1 MALTGPP
8 HPPTPAKLIVQS
20 FPMNLLI
27 HRAVLGFSSLARIP
41 PASASLLN
49 TSHWANAC
57 LCLPWS
63 SRSVSAPVLHYVGQ
77 TSCCLGSEP
86 TGPPD
91 TVPNCIPCSL
101 LPDAVNYISSQLPD
115 LPILYSRTAEPSPGQ
130 DGTSRAAG
138 KSWGLFGF
146 DARTGHRALRF
157 SALYYWGMPRYY
169 YIEGPCP
176 QPSLR
181 QNLQWP
187 HRAGTG
193 PWWMSHWGLN
203 GREYWGYGVCLSC
216 LWSLYLSSFSKLIC
230 TLPLGIFMV
239 RMRIAQD
246 QMSYVGSWGERIFKV
261 YEYIGR
267 ILWKLSCLYIVN
279 IYSQVFPFLESF
291 LRYRGIFLGVV
302 AI

>member
-41 PASASLLN
+41 PASAPLLN

-63 SRSVSAPVLHYVGQ
+63 SRSVSASVLHYVGQ

-115 LPILYSRTAEPSPGQ
+115 LPILYLRTAEPSPGQ

-181 QNLQWP
+181 WNLQWP
-187 HRAGTG
+187 HGR
-193 PWWMSHWGLN
+193 HWALMDESL
-203 GREYWGYGVCLSC
+203 RTEWERVLRI
-216 LWSLYLSSFSKLIC
+216 WSLSLVFVVFISVLVLKVNLYSASRDFYVPYENCTRSNELCRKLGGKDIQSLWVYWQNPLEIELFVYC
-230 TLPLGIFMV
+230 EHIFPSLPISGI
-239 RMRIAQD
+239 I
-246 QMSYVGSWGERIFKV
+246 S
-261 YEYIGR
+261 
-267 ILWKLSCLYIVN
+267 
-279 IYSQVFPFLESF
+279 
-291 LRYRGIFLGVV
+291 
-302 AI
+302 